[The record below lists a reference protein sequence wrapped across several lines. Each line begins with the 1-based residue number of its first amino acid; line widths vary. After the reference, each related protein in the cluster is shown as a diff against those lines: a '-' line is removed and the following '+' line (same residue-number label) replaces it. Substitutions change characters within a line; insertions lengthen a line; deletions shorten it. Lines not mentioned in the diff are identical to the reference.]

1 MRSPASLPGDA
12 VPPFTTERWR
22 ALSPYLDEA
31 LGVTSDRRAGWIAA
45 IGAHDPALA
54 ADLSALLAEYDDLK
68 ASHFLERLPDWP
80 TPRSID

>member
-12 VPPFTTERWR
+12 MPPFTPERWR

-31 LGVTSDRRAGWIAA
+31 LGITCDRRARWIAA
-45 IGAHDPALA
+45 IADRDPVLATDLA
-54 ADLSALLAEYDDLK
+54 ALLSEYEELK
-68 ASHFLERLPDWP
+68 ASRFLERLPDWP